1 MGLTGIVFTKDMT
14 REIEVEGHKI
24 VVKKLTARDSLQLD
38 SAITAVST
46 DKDIDFKTMFT
57 SFIDLLSVVIVSVD
71 GVKSEGKEDAKEFLL
86 GLEQAHVTEIFQ
98 KSKVFGEVTATELK
112 NSEGTQA

>member
-1 MGLTGIVFTKDMT
+1 MGLAGKVFTKDMT

-24 VVKKLTARDSLQLD
+24 VVKKLTARDSLLLD
-38 SAITAVST
+38 SSITAVST
-46 DKDIDFKTMFT
+46 NTEIDFKTMFT

-71 GVKSEGKEDAKEFLL
+71 GDLSAGKEDAKEFLL

-98 KSKVFGEVTATELK
+98 KSKVFGDVTPAELK
-112 NSEGTQA
+112 NSEGTQP

>member
-1 MGLTGIVFTKDMT
+1 MGLKGIVFTKDMT
-14 REIEVEGHKI
+14 KEIEVEGHKI

-38 SAITAVST
+38 ASVAIATEN
-46 DKDIDFKTMFT
+46 DKVDFKTMLT
-57 SFIDLLSVVIVSVD
+57 SFIDLLSVLIVSVD

-98 KSKVFGEVTATELK
+98 KSQTFGEVTQAELK
-112 NSEGTQA
+112 N